1 MLDVTATLVSDFLVT
16 IAKAENKLTGAK
28 YLYSSGGQRA
38 RQDPGRACEEMV
50 NWSVLISPSSASSI
64 NRGGEI
70 EALKEENSLEGAE
83 RVLSISS
90 TFVRTFH

>member
-1 MLDVTATLVSDFLVT
+1 MLDVTATLFSDFLVM
-16 IAKAENKLTGAK
+16 IPKAENKLTGAK

-38 RQDPGRACEEMV
+38 GQDPGRAREEMV
-50 NWSVLISPSSASSI
+50 NWSVLISPSSTSSV

-70 EALKEENSLEGAE
+70 KALKEEISLEGPE

-90 TFVRTFH
+90 TFIRTFH

>member
-1 MLDVTATLVSDFLVT
+1 MLDVTVTLVSDFLVT
-16 IAKAENKLTGAK
+16 IPKAENKLTGAE
-28 YLYSSGGQRA
+28 YLHSSGGQCA
-38 RQDPGRACEEMV
+38 GQDPGRAWEEMV
-50 NWSVLISPSSASSI
+50 NWSVLISPSSTSSI

-90 TFVRTFH
+90 TFIRTFH